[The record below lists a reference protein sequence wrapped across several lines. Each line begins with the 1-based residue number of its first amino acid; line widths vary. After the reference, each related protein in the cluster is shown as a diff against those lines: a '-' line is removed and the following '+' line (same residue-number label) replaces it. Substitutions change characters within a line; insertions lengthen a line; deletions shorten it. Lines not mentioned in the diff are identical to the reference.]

1 MEELV
6 MLKKTLFAAV
16 ATAVALGLVGSANA
30 GQPASGKVI
39 DPNTQGAAIVMP
51 YLTTP
56 GDGGVRMT
64 VGTVTNGSDDRAI
77 SLHIV
82 WISATDWSSINYDC
96 PLTPL
101 ETTYFIFELNPNS
114 DNATVTFECSDTG
127 QDVPDV
133 SATNNVFTRSV
144 NGRDGLMFV
153 AIECQ
158 LDDGECETNGDG
170 AILRTETNNI
180 LSADFVVMDFGQ
192 GLAFSAPAIH
202 MQASYFD
209 RPRDRLYEFNG
220 KPGEY
225 FSFPSLLTT
234 NYIAPDDSITA
245 ELLLF
250 TLDGSVGDGP
260 GVNAKISG
268 FAYDDDENPT
278 SGSIS
283 FDCVTLTKIDDSPN
297 GFGLNVTRPF
307 GGHLVGH
314 LELFPAV
321 APRNDA
327 HELLP
332 ETGNGDGVRRSLV
345 HGYIIQT
352 IRQGGQFAGGEF
364 GGTMAMNAAWARQLT
379 QGTNAL
385 VPTPGDVTSLDARA
399 FDSERP

>member
-1 MEELV
+1 
-6 MLKKTLFAAV
+6 MLKKTLVAAV
-16 ATAVALGLVGSANA
+16 AAVLGLALAVSAGA
-30 GQPASGKVI
+30 GEPVSGKVI
-39 DPNTQGAAIVMP
+39 DPNTQGAAIAMP

-64 VGTVTNGSDDRAI
+64 VGTVTNGSDTSSI

-82 WISATDWSSINYDC
+82 WISATDWSAINYGC

-101 ETTYFIFELNPNS
+101 ETTYFIFERNPNS
-114 DNATVTFECSDTG
+114 DNATVTFECSNTG
-127 QDVPDV
+127 QNFPDV
-133 SATNNVFTRSV
+133 SATNNVITRSV
-144 NGRDGLMFV
+144 NGRDGIMFV
-153 AIECQ
+153 SVECQ
-158 LDDGECETNGDG
+158 LDGDECENNRNGD
-170 AILRTETNNI
+170 IKRTKTSNI

-202 MQASYFD
+202 IQASYHE
-209 RPRDRLYEFNG
+209 RTRNRLYEFNG
-220 KPGEY
+220 RPGEY

-260 GVNAKISG
+260 GINAKVSG

-278 SGSIS
+278 SGNIS
-283 FDCVTLTKIDDSPN
+283 FDCMTLAPIDASPN

-321 APRNDA
+321 VSRDDA

-332 ETGNGDGVRRSLV
+332 KTGNGDGVRRALV
-345 HGYIIQT
+345 HGYLVQT
-352 IRQGGQFAGGEF
+352 IRQGGTIAGGEF
-364 GGTMAMNAAWARQLT
+364 GESMAMNAAWARQLT

-385 VPTPGDVTSLDARA
+385 VPTTGDVPSLDARS
-399 FDSERP
+399 FDSGN